1 MKITIN
7 SKPCSLIEFYEAVA
21 TEMGHQNTH
30 ALNYDCREVNIA
42 PNIQDNLYEYYIG
55 ITRETDSTISEH
67 DARVGTTMLLAMC
80 GPKVDDTLG
89 INEVEIFDGFIIEQK
104 GK

>member
-21 TEMGHQNTH
+21 TEMGYTNTH

-42 PNIQDNLYEYYIG
+42 PNIQDDFYAYYIG
-55 ITRETDSTISEH
+55 ITRETDASVSEH
-67 DARVGTTMLLAMC
+67 DARIGTTMLLAMC
-80 GPKVDDTLG
+80 GPKVDEALKA
-89 INEVEIFDGFIIEQK
+89 NEVEVFDNFIY
-104 GK
+104 